1 VIPVR
6 NSRIL
11 VTGGTGSFGTRVA
24 AHLADRQAAR
34 VIVFSRDEQKQWA
47 MRRRF
52 PDFDYV
58 IGDVRDAARLREVM
72 RGVDVVF
79 HAAAL
84 KQVPSCEAFPYE
96 AFQTN
101 TLGSQHVCE
110 AALAAG
116 VRLVVAL
123 STDKA
128 VKPVN
133 AMGTSKAM
141 MEKIVCAQNRTAS
154 DTIFCCVRYGNV
166 MGSRGSVIALFRQQI
181 AAGGPV
187 TVTVG
192 HMTRFM
198 LTLDQAVELVELA
211 MSEAAGGEIFVRKAP
226 AATVDD
232 LARVMID
239 KYGNGAAIPID
250 RIGIRPGEKIDE
262 TLVNEYE
269 ILRAT
274 ECGEYFTIH
283 PEYRAPAVQSTYPLG
298 YEYTSANTRRIT
310 DREEI
315 GGLLDRMGTIEATPD
330 GEPWA

>member
-24 AHLADRQAAR
+24 SHLAERQAAR

-52 PDFDYV
+52 PDFDYA
-58 IGDVRDAARLREVM
+58 IGDVRDAQRLREAM

-101 TLGSQHVCE
+101 TIGSQNVCE

-141 MEKIVCAQNRTAS
+141 MEKIVCAQNRAPS

-166 MGSRGSVIALFRQQI
+166 MGSRGSVVALFRQQI

-187 TVTVG
+187 TITVG

-198 LTLDQAVELVELA
+198 LTLDQAVELVGLA
-211 MSEAAGGEIFVRKAP
+211 MAEAAGGEIFVRKAP

-232 LARVMID
+232 LARVMIG
-239 KYGNGAAIPID
+239 KYGNGAAIPIH
-250 RIGIRPGEKIDE
+250 RIGIRAGEKIDE

-274 ECGEYFTIH
+274 ECEEYFTIH
-283 PEYRAPAVQSTYPLG
+283 PEYRAPAMQSTHPLG
-298 YEYTSANTRRIT
+298 YEYTSANTRRLT
-310 DREEI
+310 NEGEI
-315 GGLLDRMGTIEATPD
+315 AQLLDRMGSIEPAPE
-330 GEPWA
+330 GEA